1 MWVGIFRLGGNLKV
15 FVTDRVDARDAC
27 KCIKILKLLKL
38 MVGIESMID
47 MTYSLVTISGLELLR
62 MIGLED
68 TLDDQ

>member
-1 MWVGIFRLGGNLKV
+1 M
-15 FVTDRVDARDAC
+15 TDRVDARDAC